1 MGWVNILLP
10 GRSPI
15 ENAGVCV
22 LSDQNTEGSADVN
35 DSQLYRQRLETRMID
50 IAERLIAS
58 DGLAAVQAR
67 RVAQEADCSVGTLYN
82 VFGGLDGLI
91 ICASTRTLKA
101 LGEALEMAVSS
112 VSRGSLE
119 DQLMALA
126 LAYSGFAHRQTH
138 RWRAL
143 FEHRMEPGKPVPDSY
158 RAEQEALLRL
168 VEECLVGYIADT
180 SERFSAAR
188 ALFSGV
194 HGIVWL
200 ALDNKL
206 GALGPAESERQIRFI
221 VGAAARGVIA
231 LAK

>member
-1 MGWVNILLP
+1 
-10 GRSPI
+10 
-15 ENAGVCV
+15 
-22 LSDQNTEGSADVN
+22 
-35 DSQLYRQRLETRMID
+35 MID
-50 IAERLIAS
+50 IAERLLAS
-58 DGLAAVQAR
+58 DGLEAVQAR
-67 RVAQEADCSVGTLYN
+67 RIAQEADCSVGTIYN

-91 ICASTRTLKA
+91 ISANTRTLKA
-101 LGEALEMAVSS
+101 LGETLEAAVSGAG
-112 VSRGSLE
+112 RGSLE

-143 FEHRMEPGKPVPDSY
+143 FEHRMEPGKAVPDSY

-168 VEECLVGYIADT
+168 VEACLAGHIGDEAD
-180 SERFSAAR
+180 RFSAAR

-206 GALGPAESERQIRFI
+206 GALGPAECERQIRFI
-221 VGAAARGVIA
+221 VEAAARGVMA
-231 LAK
+231 GQR

>member
-1 MGWVNILLP
+1 MN
-10 GRSPI
+10 
-15 ENAGVCV
+15 E
-22 LSDQNTEGSADVN
+22 
-35 DSQLYRQRLETRMID
+35 SQQYRQRLETRMID
-50 IAERLIAS
+50 IAERLISS
-58 DGLAAVQAR
+58 DGLSAVQAR

-91 ICASTRTLKA
+91 ISANTRTLNS
-101 LGEALEMAVSS
+101 LGETLGTAVKGAR
-112 VSRGSLE
+112 RGNLE

-126 LAYSGFAHRQTH
+126 LAYSGFAHRQTP

-143 FEHRMEPGKPVPDSY
+143 FEHRMEPGAAVPQSY

-168 VEECLVGYIADT
+168 VEECLVGHIGDT
-180 SERFSAAR
+180 AERFSAAR

-206 GALGPAESERQIRFI
+206 GALGPVECERQIRFI
-221 VGAAARGVIA
+221 VGAAARGVMA
-231 LAK
+231 LAT